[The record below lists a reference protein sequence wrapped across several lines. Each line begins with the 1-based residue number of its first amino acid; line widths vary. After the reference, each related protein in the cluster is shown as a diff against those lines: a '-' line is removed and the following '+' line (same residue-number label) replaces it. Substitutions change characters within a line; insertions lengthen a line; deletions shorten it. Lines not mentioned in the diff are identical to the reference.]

1 MNVIE
6 NNVCKIKE
14 QLEILDFDKKY
25 PVYSEYI
32 NQKLDEIISEIEKLK
47 EKQKYCLGYMS
58 KEPIRSP
65 QFD

>member
-1 MNVIE
+1 MDVIE
-6 NNVCKIKE
+6 NNVRKIKE
-14 QLEILDFDKKY
+14 QLEILDFDKEY
-25 PVYSEYI
+25 PVYSEHI

-47 EKQKYCLGYMS
+47 EKQKDCLGYMS

>member
-1 MNVIE
+1 MDIIE
-6 NNVCKIKE
+6 NNVRKIKE
-14 QLEILDFDKKY
+14 QLEILGFDKEY
-25 PVYSEYI
+25 PAYSEHM

>member
-1 MNVIE
+1 MDVIE
-6 NNVCKIKE
+6 NNVRKIKE
-14 QLEILDFDKKY
+14 QLEILDFDKEY
-25 PVYSEYI
+25 PMYSEHI

-58 KEPIRSP
+58 KEPIRNP

>member
-1 MNVIE
+1 MDVIE
-6 NNVCKIKE
+6 NNVRKIKE
-14 QLEILDFDKKY
+14 QLEILDFDKEY
-25 PVYSEYI
+25 PVYSEHI

-58 KEPIRSP
+58 KEPIRNP

>member
-1 MNVIE
+1 MDVIE
-6 NNVCKIKE
+6 NNVRKIKE
-14 QLEILDFDKKY
+14 QLEILDFDKEY
-25 PVYSEYI
+25 LVYSEHI

-58 KEPIRSP
+58 KEPIRNP

>member
-1 MNVIE
+1 MDVIE
-6 NNVCKIKE
+6 NNVRKIKE
-14 QLEILDFDKKY
+14 QLEILDFDKEY
-25 PVYSEYI
+25 PVYSEHI